1 MSAKLIHD
9 RSSEWMPAE
18 HAAPGMD
25 LNLLMLFLEIV
36 NAKSISQTAARL
48 QIPKATLSRKLR
60 QLEQQVGAVL
70 LKRGPRSL
78 EMTEIGAAL
87 FHHCERIAAEA
98 YDASLIASEMQSQV
112 RGTMRVSVP
121 FGIGHTWISGALAR
135 FALLYPDIKL
145 TVHVTN
151 QWVDVSEERYDVAIH
166 IGRIRNEHLPTRR
179 LAELQR
185 GVYCSPAYIE
195 AKGVPQTPADLLH
208 HDCIALQ
215 TQLDDGLWTF
225 DTGGGRPQ
233 TVRPRMTVTDVIIA
247 HEMACSGIG
256 CTVLTHALCEP
267 DVAARRLVRVLPEWP
282 IPPVL
287 IAATFLERRHVPLRI
302 RAFLDLVGEQ
312 MRYRSLTPS

>member
-1 MSAKLIHD
+1 MSAKMIHD
-9 RSSEWMPAE
+9 RSSEWMPTE
-18 HAAPGMD
+18 HAIPGID

-36 NAKSISQTAARL
+36 NAKSISQTAVRL

-87 FHHCERIAAEA
+87 YHHCERIAAEA
-98 YDASLIASEMQSQV
+98 HDASLIASEMQSQV
-112 RGTMRVSVP
+112 RGAMRVSVP
-121 FGIGHTWISGALAR
+121 FGIGHTWVSAALAR
-135 FALLYPDIKL
+135 FALMYPDVKL
-145 TVHVTN
+145 NVHVTN

-179 LAELQR
+179 LAELPR
-185 GVYCSPAYIE
+185 GCYCSPAYLE
-195 AKGVPQTPADLLH
+195 AKGMPRSPADLLK
-208 HDCIALQ
+208 HDCIVLQ
-215 TQLDDGLWTF
+215 SQLDDGLWTF
-225 DTGGGRPQ
+225 NGENGRP
-233 TVRPRMTVTDVIIA
+233 TAVLPRMTVTDVVIA
-247 HEMACSGIG
+247 HEMATSGVG
-256 CTVLTHALCEP
+256 CTVLTHALCEA
-267 DVAARRLVRVLPEWP
+267 DVQARRLVRVLPQWN

-312 MRYRSLTPS
+312 MRYRSLPLS